1 MDTLNDS
8 PVQLPVVQ
16 ISIFLLS
23 VVFVSAAFKYIVL
36 DDDEERPV
44 QLEVPVPEQ
53 CSPEWKGEVLDEPT
67 IKISESSAI
76 RCYCPANGRLLGLV
90 NPSTPDGIDRAIAK
104 AKEAQS
110 DWAKTTFE
118 QRRRVLKTML
128 KYILD
133 NQETIATVAC
143 LDSGKTK
150 TDASLGE
157 ILVTVEKLKWTIQ
170 HGEKALRPEKRPTNF
185 LMMYKYNEVRWEPL
199 GVIAACISWNYPF
212 HNFMGPLIS
221 TLLTGSAL
229 VVKASES
236 TAWST
241 QYFGSIAR
249 AALVS
254 CGHSANLVQPVLCWP
269 QTVSHLTS
277 HPGISHVTFIGSRP
291 IAHHVA
297 LSAARSLTPLCL
309 ELGGK
314 DPAIL
319 LNDIER
325 LGRVASILMRG
336 TFQSAGQNCI
346 GIERII
352 CLHKVYSQ
360 LVTILESRIKA
371 LRVGSALD
379 DPNDVEVGAMIS
391 DARFGQL
398 EKLTSDAIK
407 QGARCLVGGK
417 RFVHPR
423 YPKGHYFQPTL
434 LVDVTTSMRIANEE
448 LFAPICVVMRASSL
462 DEAIG
467 IANST
472 PYALGASVFGKA
484 TKDLER
490 VAKEIKAGMI
500 SINDFAVYYAVSL
513 PFGGVKGS
521 GYGRFGGEEGL
532 RSICNTKAI
541 CRDRFPGLIS
551 TSIPPA
557 LDYPIEG
564 ARRAWEVCKGVVEL
578 GRANSPPPTRLH
590 ILLSLLRLDPKPST
604 QRFVETYETKFLNQS
619 TFARK
624 DLDELLGDCQ
634 AITDNP
640 FIYFAPELI
649 AACPEVK
656 VILQTRDLDSRYTSS
671 RATIFAF
678 LHDPFINYLCVLDNS
693 MAQWW
698 PVSYKLYYAAS
709 GGSHE
714 WGKAI
719 AVHQKLMDKV
729 RELVPKEGLFE
740 WKAQDGWGPLCE
752 FLGEK
757 QREEAF
763 PRVNEGAEFA
773 KLITDIKRD
782 LLTKAAKRAGP
793 WATSLVV
800 VGMGIWWAKK
810 G

>member
-1 MDTLNDS
+1 MDTLND
-8 PVQLPVVQ
+8 PPTQWPWLE
-16 ISIFLLS
+16 ISIFILS
-23 VVFVSAAFKYIVL
+23 VVFVFAAIKIIVL
-36 DDDEERPV
+36 DDDEERLV
-44 QLEVPVPEQ
+44 KLVVPVPEQ
-53 CSPEWKGEVLDEPT
+53 CSPEWKGEVLEEPT
-67 IKISESSAI
+67 IKISGSSAI

-104 AKEAQS
+104 AKEAQTE
-110 DWAKTTFE
+110 WARTTFK

-133 NQETIATVAC
+133 NQDTIATAAC

-150 TDASLGE
+150 VDASLGE

-170 HGEKALRPEKRPTNF
+170 HGEKSLRPERRPTNF
-185 LMMYKYNEVRWEPL
+185 LMMYKYNEVKWEPL
-199 GVIAACISWNYPF
+199 GVIAACVSWNYPF

-221 TLLTGSAL
+221 TLFTGSAL

-241 QYFGSIAR
+241 QYFGTIAR

-269 QTVSHLTS
+269 QTASHLTS
-277 HPGISHVTFIGSRP
+277 HLGVSHVTFIGSRP

-319 LNDIER
+319 LDDVKNLEK
-325 LGRVASILMRG
+325 VASILMRG

-352 CLHKVYSQ
+352 CLHRIWPRI
-360 LVTILESRIKA
+360 VTILESRIRA

-379 DPNDVEVGAMIS
+379 DPNDVDVGAMVS
-391 DARFGQL
+391 DSRFGHL
-398 EKLTSDAIK
+398 EKLVTDAVN

-417 RFVHPR
+417 RFVHHR

-448 LFAPICVVMRASSL
+448 LFAPICVIMRAASL

-467 IANST
+467 MANST
-472 PYALGASVFGKA
+472 PYALGASVFGTA

-490 VAKEIKAGMI
+490 AAKEINAGMI

-513 PFGGVKGS
+513 PFGGVRGS

-532 RSICNTKAI
+532 RSISNTKAV

-564 ARRAWEVCKGVVEL
+564 ARRAWEVCRGVVEL
-578 GRANSPPPTRLH
+578 GYG
-590 ILLSLLRLDPKPST
+590 IEMLR
-604 QRFVETYETKFLNQS
+604 
-619 TFARK
+619 
-624 DLDELLGDCQ
+624 
-634 AITDNP
+634 
-640 FIYFAPELI
+640 
-649 AACPEVK
+649 
-656 VILQTRDLDSRYTSS
+656 
-671 RATIFAF
+671 
-678 LHDPFINYLCVLDNS
+678 
-693 MAQWW
+693 
-698 PVSYKLYYAAS
+698 
-709 GGSHE
+709 
-714 WGKAI
+714 
-719 AVHQKLMDKV
+719 
-729 RELVPKEGLFE
+729 
-740 WKAQDGWGPLCE
+740 
-752 FLGEK
+752 
-757 QREEAF
+757 
-763 PRVNEGAEFA
+763 
-773 KLITDIKRD
+773 
-782 LLTKAAKRAGP
+782 RAGGL
-793 WATSLVV
+793 WRIVKN
-800 VGMGIWWAKK
+800 G
-810 G
+810 